1 MSLSSL
7 PYSLFTNKFK
17 KKRTPYEAVDGQ
29 VFELYKKKVSE
40 EFALFMK
47 EEGFCSYLDGLF
59 TTVNPITYKVV
70 MEEFRMNVDMV
81 MPLLKNGFG
90 DIIFFDGVSTRILYA
105 SYNEKH
111 VLGSP
116 SDAVKMLYAMRITE
130 ADFQNAFLK
139 KKLFNKAVKEYGG
152 LAPDETFGFVPAIP
166 LGGEEKLEHIEK
178 VKTLEYLSILS
189 QSF

>member
-1 MSLSSL
+1 MSLSSM
-7 PYSLFTNKFK
+7 PYSLFTDKFK
-17 KKRTPYEAVDGQ
+17 KKRVQYEAIDDQ

-47 EEGFCSYLDGLF
+47 EEGFCTYMDGLF

-70 MEEFRMNVDMV
+70 MEEFRMNTDMV

-111 VLGSP
+111 VIGSA

-152 LAPDETFGFVPAIP
+152 LDPDETFGFVPAIP
-166 LGGEEKLEHIEK
+166 LGGAEKVESIEK